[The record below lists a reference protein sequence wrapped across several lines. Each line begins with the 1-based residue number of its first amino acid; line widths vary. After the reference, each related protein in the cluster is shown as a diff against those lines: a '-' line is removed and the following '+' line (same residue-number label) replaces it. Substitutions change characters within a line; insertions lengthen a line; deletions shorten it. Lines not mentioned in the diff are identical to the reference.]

1 MCVFCRWFFDSPE
14 SSQTHGMMT
23 LLTAKALNLFDSTLP
38 DVDQFGI
45 LPGQRALAEI
55 TEMIH
60 MAHMIHKE
68 VVTLET
74 NQDNNDFETSKD
86 LSFGNKLV
94 ILGGDLLLARAC
106 KELALLYKPQVSAYL
121 KVITYVEIL
130 KCEGSIY
137 EG

>member
-1 MCVFCRWFFDSPE
+1 
-14 SSQTHGMMT
+14 MMT

-38 DVDQFGI
+38 NVDQFGI

-74 NQDNNDFETSKD
+74 NQEVITMETNQDNRDLETSKD

-106 KELALLYKPQVSAYL
+106 KELALLYKPQVRKYL
-121 KVITYVEIL
+121 QVIFTKEIYNI
-130 KCEGSIY
+130 KESIHQ
-137 EG
+137 